1 MIGAASVATVED
13 HPAVQVD
20 GLVVGYGSAP
30 VLSDVSLL
38 VPAGAGVCVTGENGI
53 GKSTLLRC
61 VAGLQRPDDGE
72 IRVFGGRPGSTPDY
86 WSAVVTT
93 VEPPTWYPG
102 LTARE
107 HAELVC
113 RAHGQDPSAAGI
125 DDALTRFGLNGHRDA
140 IPASLSSG
148 QKQRLT
154 LALAL
159 LRPSSLLIL
168 DEPEQRLDRDGRAL
182 VADLLAEYLKT
193 GGSILMAS
201 HDDQFAE
208 NSGTGITTMESL
220 SGPGD
225 S

>member
-1 MIGAASVATVED
+1 MVD
-13 HPAVQVD
+13 HPAVEVT
-20 GLVVGYGSAP
+20 GLFVGYGSTP
-30 VLSDVSLL
+30 VLVDVDLT

-61 VAGLQRPDDGE
+61 VSSLQQADEGT
-72 IRVFGGRPGSTPDY
+72 IRVFGGAPGSTPDF
-86 WSAVVTT
+86 WRAVVTT

-102 LTARE
+102 LTTRE

-113 RAHGQDPSAAGI
+113 RAHGQDPDAAGI
-125 DDALTRFGLNGHRDA
+125 DEALDRFGLAAHLDA
-140 IPASLSSG
+140 IPPWLSSG

-154 LALAL
+154 LALTL

-168 DEPEQRLDRDGRAL
+168 DEPEQRLDRDGRLL
-182 VADLLAEYLKT
+182 VAELLSEYLKT

-208 NSGTGITTMESL
+208 NSGTEITTMESL
-220 SGPGD
+220 SHTGAR
-225 S
+225 

>member
-1 MIGAASVATVED
+1 MIAAASVSEVED

-20 GLVVGYGSAP
+20 ELVVGYGSTP
-30 VLSDVSLL
+30 VLSGVHLL
-38 VPAGAGVCVTGENGI
+38 VPSGAGVCVVGENGI

-72 IRVFGGRPGSTPDY
+72 IRVFGGRPGSTPDF
-86 WSAVVTT
+86 WRAVVTT

-125 DDALTRFGLNGHRDA
+125 DDALAQFGLTGHRDA

-201 HDDQFAE
+201 HDDTFAE
-208 NSGTGITTMESL
+208 ASGTEITTMESL
-220 SGPGD
+220 S
-225 S
+225 

>member
-1 MIGAASVATVED
+1 VTRAASVPGVTD

-20 GLVVGYGSAP
+20 GLVVSYGSTP
-30 VLSDVSLL
+30 VLDGVRLL
-38 VPAGAGVCVTGENGI
+38 VPAGTGVCVTGENGI

-61 VAGLQRPDDGE
+61 VAGLQQPDDGS
-72 IRVFGGRPGSTPDY
+72 IRVFGGAPGSTPDY
-86 WSAVVTT
+86 WRAVVTT

-113 RAHGQDPSAAGI
+113 RAHGQDPRSAGI
-125 DDALTRFGLNGHRDA
+125 DEALDRFGLGGHRDA
-140 IPASLSSG
+140 NPASLSSG

-154 LALAL
+154 LALTL

-182 VADLLAEYLKT
+182 VAELLGEYLKT

-201 HDDQFAE
+201 HDDDFTAA
-208 NSGTGITTMESL
+208 SGTETTTMESL
-220 SGPGD
+220 S
-225 S
+225 

>member
-1 MIGAASVATVED
+1 MTD

-20 GLVVGYGSAP
+20 DLVVGYGSTP
-30 VLSDVSLL
+30 VLSGVRLL
-38 VPAGAGVCVTGENGI
+38 VPSGAGVCVTGENGI

-72 IRVFGGRPGSTPDY
+72 IRVFGGRAGSTPDF
-86 WSAVVTT
+86 WRAVVTT

-125 DDALTRFGLNGHRDA
+125 DDALDQFGLAGHRDA

-201 HDDQFAE
+201 HDDAFASS
-208 NSGTGITTMESL
+208 SGTEITTMESL
-220 SGPGD
+220 S
-225 S
+225 